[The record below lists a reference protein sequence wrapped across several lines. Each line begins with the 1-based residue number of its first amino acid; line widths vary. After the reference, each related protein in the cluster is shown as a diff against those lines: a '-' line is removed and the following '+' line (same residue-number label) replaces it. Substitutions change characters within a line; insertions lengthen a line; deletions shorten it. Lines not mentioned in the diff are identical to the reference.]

1 MSPAFY
7 ELHTQ
12 IKTQRPH
19 TVVCKGG
26 RGSTKSSF
34 MSVEFILFLLQ
45 HPQCH
50 GVVLRKIAMT
60 LRNSVYAQ
68 IQWAIGALG
77 LQNKFRCTVSP
88 MEITYLATGQK
99 ILFFGLDKPEKLK
112 SIKLPFGYIGVD
124 WFEEADQ
131 FAGEAEI
138 RNVKQSTLRGGEFA
152 MTFLSFNPP
161 AAARN
166 WANRYALE
174 AEPGKIVHHS
184 TYLTTP
190 RDWLGQRFLDD
201 AEHLKQTKPTS
212 YRHEYL
218 GEAVGNGTQ
227 VFDNIRLEPITK
239 AQINSFGEIT
249 SGVDWGWYP
258 DPWAFN
264 RMSYDAA
271 RRTLYIFDELTRRKL
286 NNFETARL
294 VLSRI
299 PEGEDVIADSAEKK
313 SCGDYRDM
321 GINCFDAVK
330 KPGSVRTSIMWLQG
344 LASIVIDPVRCP
356 DTAKEFSE
364 YEYAV
369 AKDGEVIPDMWTRQ
383 PPYRRRAVWH
393 QPHLDTE
400 GCVMGRLR
408 DGSAGICPAGPCRR
422 SWKKQAAA
430 QPGRGAAAGIPDAAC
445 VYGRFGACLRHGM
458 HVEINVEGGGAYADR
473 SAEGADGQ

>member
-50 GVVLRKIAMT
+50 GVVLRKIANT

-88 MEITYLATGQK
+88 MEITYLPTGQK

-112 SIKLPFGYIGVD
+112 SIKLPFGYIGID

-174 AEPGKIVHHS
+174 PAPGKIVHHS

-190 RDWLGQRFLDD
+190 RDWLGQRFFDD
-201 AEHLKQTKPTS
+201 AEFLKKTKPTS

-227 VFDNIRLEPITK
+227 VFDNIHLEPITK
-239 AQINSFGEIT
+239 AQINSFNEIT

-294 VLSRI
+294 VQSRI

-313 SCGDYRDM
+313 SCADYR
-321 GINCFDAVK
+321 GER
-330 KPGSVRTSIMWLQG
+330 SRTAQKH
-344 LASIVIDPVRCP
+344 RP
-356 DTAKEFSE
+356 D
-364 YEYAV
+364 
-369 AKDGEVIPDMWTRQ
+369 RQ
-383 PPYRRRAVWH
+383 
-393 QPHLDTE
+393 
-400 GCVMGRLR
+400 
-408 DGSAGICPAGPCRR
+408 
-422 SWKKQAAA
+422 
-430 QPGRGAAAGIPDAAC
+430 
-445 VYGRFGACLRHGM
+445 
-458 HVEINVEGGGAYADR
+458 
-473 SAEGADGQ
+473 

>member
-12 IKTQRPH
+12 IKTQWPH

-50 GVVLRKIAMT
+50 GVVLRKIANT

-68 IQWAIGALG
+68 LQWAIGALG

-88 MEITYLATGQK
+88 MEITYLPTGQK

-166 WANRYALE
+166 WANRYARE
-174 AEPGKIVHHS
+174 TEPGKIVHHS

-190 RDWLGQRFLDD
+190 RDWLGQRFFDD
-201 AEHLKQTKPTS
+201 AEFLKETKPTS

-313 SCGDYRDM
+313 SCADYRDC
-321 GINCFDAVK
+321 GIRCFEANK
-330 KPGSVRTSIMWLQG
+330 GPGSVNQSMKWLQDLQSVWFDG
-344 LASIVIDPVRCP
+344 VRDYLRICDSLGQMYRYCDQSAWDVTEQLAITWGNGVLYDPDKEWQQECELVRMGYLRPEIALGHRYDMPCETEEDWKAIREKYMP
-356 DTAKEFSE
+356 DANAEPLN
-364 YEYAV
+364 
-369 AKDGEVIPDMWTRQ
+369 EV
-383 PPYRRRAVWH
+383 
-393 QPHLDTE
+393 E
-400 GCVMGRLR
+400 RLR
-408 DGSAGICPAGPCRR
+408 
-422 SWKKQAAA
+422 
-430 QPGRGAAAGIPDAAC
+430 
-445 VYGRFGACLRHGM
+445 
-458 HVEINVEGGGAYADR
+458 
-473 SAEGADGQ
+473 

>member
-227 VFDNIRLEPITK
+227 VFDNIRLESITK
-239 AQINSFGEIT
+239 AQINSFNEIT

-264 RMSYDAA
+264 RMAYDAA
-271 RRTLYIFDELTRRKL
+271 RCTFSMNSPGASSTTLRPRAWSCPASPKVRTLSLILQRKRAAAITVIWASTALTQSKSP
-286 NNFETARL
+286 AACAP
-294 VLSRI
+294 V
-299 PEGEDVIADSAEKK
+299 
-313 SCGDYRDM
+313 SCGCR
-321 GINCFDAVK
+321 A
-330 KPGSVRTSIMWLQG
+330 L
-344 LASIVIDPVRCP
+344 
-356 DTAKEFSE
+356 
-364 YEYAV
+364 
-369 AKDGEVIPDMWTRQ
+369 
-383 PPYRRRAVWH
+383 PP
-393 QPHLDTE
+393 
-400 GCVMGRLR
+400 
-408 DGSAGICPAGPCRR
+408 S
-422 SWKKQAAA
+422 
-430 QPGRGAAAGIPDAAC
+430 
-445 VYGRFGACLRHGM
+445 
-458 HVEINVEGGGAYADR
+458 
-473 SAEGADGQ
+473 

>member
-1 MSPAFY
+1 MTISRLSECMSPAFY
-7 ELHTQ
+7 ELHRQ

-34 MSVEFILFLLQ
+34 MSVEFILFILQ

-50 GVVLRKIAMT
+50 GVVLRKVANT

-77 LQNKFRCTVSP
+77 LTSKFKCTVSP

-112 SIKLPFGYIGVD
+112 SIKLPHGYIGIV

-131 FAGEAEI
+131 YAGEAEI
-138 RNVKQSTLRGGEFA
+138 RSVKQSTLRGGESA

-161 AAARN
+161 AASKN

-190 RDWLGQRFLDD
+190 RAWLGQRFFDD
-201 AEHLKQTKPTS
+201 AEHLKETKPTS

-227 VFDNIRLEPITK
+227 VFDNIRLEPIDKKRIRT
-239 AQINSFGEIT
+239 FGEII

-264 RMSYDAA
+264 RTGYDAA
-271 RRTLYIFDELTRRKL
+271 RRTLYVFVELTRNKL
-286 NNFETARL
+286 NNFETAAL
-294 VLSRI
+294 VKKRI
-299 PEGEDVIADSAEKK
+299 PQGEQIIADSAEAK
-313 SCGDYRDM
+313 SCADYRDA
-321 GINCFDAVK
+321 GLRCFEAVK
-330 KPGSVRTSIMWLQG
+330 GPGSVNQSMKWLQG
-344 LASIVIDPVRCP
+344 LTAIVIDPDKCP
-356 DTAKEFSE
+356 DTAREFTE
-364 YEYAV
+364 YEYETNKEGEAIQAFVDADNHHIDAV
-369 AKDGEVIPDMWTRQ
+369 RYATNRIWL
-383 PPYRRRAVWH
+383 RRG
-393 QPHLDTE
+393 T
-400 GCVMGRLR
+400 
-408 DGSAGICPAGPCRR
+408 
-422 SWKKQAAA
+422 
-430 QPGRGAAAGIPDAAC
+430 
-445 VYGRFGACLRHGM
+445 
-458 HVEINVEGGGAYADR
+458 
-473 SAEGADGQ
+473 

>member
-1 MSPAFY
+1 MTTSRLSECMSPAFY

-12 IKTQRPH
+12 IKTQWPH

-50 GVVLRKIAMT
+50 AVVLRKIANT

-77 LQNKFRCTVSP
+77 LQDMFRCTVSP
-88 MEITYLATGQK
+88 MEITYLPTGQK

-112 SIKLPFGYIGVD
+112 SIKLPFGYIGID

-166 WANRYALE
+166 WANRYARE
-174 AEPGKIVHHS
+174 TEPGKIVHHS

-190 RDWLGQRFLDD
+190 RDWLGQRFFDD
-201 AEHLKQTKPTS
+201 AEFLKKTKPTS

-344 LASIVIDPVRCP
+344 LAAIVIDPVRCP
-356 DTAKEFSE
+356 DTAKEFTE
-364 YEYAV
+364 YEYETT
-369 AKDGEVIPDMWTRQ
+369 KDGEVT
-383 PPYRRRAVWH
+383 
-393 QPHLDTE
+393 
-400 GCVMGRLR
+400 
-408 DGSAGICPAGPCRR
+408 SAY
-422 SWKKQAAA
+422 
-430 QPGRGAAAGIPDAAC
+430 PDADNHHIDG
-445 VYGRFGACLRHGM
+445 VRYGTNRIWLRVGT
-458 HVEINVEGGGAYADR
+458 
-473 SAEGADGQ
+473 

>member
-1 MSPAFY
+1 MTISRLSECMSPAFY
-7 ELHTQ
+7 ELHRQ

-34 MSVEFILFLLQ
+34 MSVEFILFILQ

-50 GVVLRKIAMT
+50 GVVLRKVANT

-77 LQNKFRCTVSP
+77 LTSKFKCTVSP

-112 SIKLPFGYIGVD
+112 SIKLPHGYIGIV

-131 FAGEAEI
+131 YAGEAEI
-138 RNVKQSTLRGGEFA
+138 RSVKQSTLRGGESA

-161 AAARN
+161 AASKN

-190 RDWLGQRFLDD
+190 RAWLGQRFFDD
-201 AEHLKQTKPTS
+201 AEHLKETKPTS

-227 VFDNIRLEPITK
+227 VFDNIRLEPIDKKRIRT
-239 AQINSFGEIT
+239 FGEII

-264 RMSYDAA
+264 RTGYDAA
-271 RRTLYIFDELTRRKL
+271 RRTLYVFDELTRNKL
-286 NNFETARL
+286 NNFETAAL
-294 VLSRI
+294 VKKRI
-299 PEGEDVIADSAEKK
+299 PQGEQIIADSAEAK
-313 SCGDYRDM
+313 SCADYRDA
-321 GINCFDAVK
+321 GLRCFEAVK
-330 KPGSVRTSIMWLQG
+330 GPGSVNQSMKWLQG
-344 LASIVIDPVRCP
+344 LTAIVIDPDKCP
-356 DTAKEFSE
+356 DTAREFTE
-364 YEYAV
+364 YEYETNKEGEAIQAFVDADNHHIDAV
-369 AKDGEVIPDMWTRQ
+369 RYATNRIWL
-383 PPYRRRAVWH
+383 RRG
-393 QPHLDTE
+393 T
-400 GCVMGRLR
+400 
-408 DGSAGICPAGPCRR
+408 
-422 SWKKQAAA
+422 
-430 QPGRGAAAGIPDAAC
+430 
-445 VYGRFGACLRHGM
+445 
-458 HVEINVEGGGAYADR
+458 
-473 SAEGADGQ
+473 

>member
-1 MSPAFY
+1 MTTSRLSECMSPAFY
-7 ELHTQ
+7 ELHQQ

-34 MSVEFILFLLQ
+34 VSIEFILFLLQ

-50 GVVLRKIAMT
+50 GVVLRKVANT
-60 LRNSVYAQ
+60 LRNSVFAQ
-68 IQWAIGALG
+68 MQWAIGALG
-77 LQNKFRCTVSP
+77 LTRKFKCTVSP
-88 MEITYLATGQK
+88 MEITYLPTGQK

-112 SIKLPFGYIGVD
+112 SIKLPFGYIGID

-161 AAARN
+161 AASRN
-166 WANRYALE
+166 WANRYARE
-174 AEPGKIVHHS
+174 SEPGKIVHHS

-190 RDWLGQRFLDD
+190 RAWLGQRFFDD

-227 VFDNIRLEPITK
+227 VFDNIRLEPISK
-239 AQINSFGEIT
+239 AKIKTFNLIT

-258 DPWAFN
+258 DPFAFN

-271 RRTLYIFDELTRRKL
+271 RRTLYIFDELTRRKC
-286 NNFETARL
+286 NNFETAKL
-294 VLSRI
+294 VADRI
-299 PEGEDVIADSAEKK
+299 PQSEDVIADSAEKK
-313 SCGDYRDM
+313 SCADYRDC
-321 GINCFDAVK
+321 GIRCFEANK
-330 KPGSVRTSIMWLQG
+330 GPGSVNQSMKWLQG
-344 LASIVIDPVRCP
+344 LDAIVIDPERCP

-364 YEYAV
+364 YEYET
-369 AKDGEVIPDMWTRQ
+369 AKDGEVIPGYVDADNHHIDAVRYGTNRIWTR
-383 PPYRRRAVWH
+383 
-393 QPHLDTE
+393 
-400 GCVMGRLR
+400 
-408 DGSAGICPAGPCRR
+408 
-422 SWKKQAAA
+422 
-430 QPGRGAAAGIPDAAC
+430 RGA
-445 VYGRFGACLRHGM
+445 
-458 HVEINVEGGGAYADR
+458 
-473 SAEGADGQ
+473 